1 MCILFIQT
9 NFTYLST
16 KNNFLKGKLSPFLL
30 ISPPLKETILLK
42 KDKIK
47 IIVISILIGLL
58 ASSFFIFGKDSAEM
72 KYVSGFCL
80 VVWLITMFVV
90 NKKYS

>member
-1 MCILFIQT
+1 MIPQFMTTKFKYILI
-9 NFTYLST
+9 
-16 KNNFLKGKLSPFLL
+16 KNNFLRVKLSPFF
-30 ISPPLKETILLK
+30 INFAIIKNTILLK

-47 IIVISILIGLL
+47 TIVIAILISLL
-58 ASSFFIFGKDSAEM
+58 ASSFFIFGKDSSEM

-80 VVWLITMFVV
+80 LTWLGTMFFV